1 MLSCCSQSCLI
12 ALNCLTQDCV
22 KSVAIKTNE
31 RHSILLSLSKETRAQ
46 QSEMLTVKA
55 VSHFPIWLPWF
66 RGTYTQK
73 QRQWSRV
80 KFHMCAMEMYEEG
93 LRFTRMFMPSTTF
106 APLDLSGHLQR
117 LKNMCLSRIATVNKA
132 SCPKIKSD
140 AYV

>member
-46 QSEMLTVKA
+46 HSEMLTVRA

-73 QRQWSRV
+73 QRQRSRV
-80 KFHMCAMEMYEEG
+80 KLHMCAMEMYEEG
-93 LRFTRMFMPSTTF
+93 LRFTKCSCQV
-106 APLDLSGHLQR
+106 LLLHLWIHQDILQR
-117 LKNMCLSRIATVNKA
+117 LKNMCLSRIATVNQA